1 MKNFRSSRV
10 AIVGAG
16 PAGLAA
22 AKHLAGRGV
31 SVVVHEKSHIPGG
44 RAGCDQ
50 LGAYRFDRGAEFVTS
65 FYPRT
70 LKLIHDA
77 GLSSQLSRLDL
88 KGDILLDGAK
98 HPLPISPGL
107 LLRTPLFSLKS
118 KLRILMLLP
127 RLLYWRTQL
136 RWSNMERGAA
146 WDDQSALHYFRQLLG
161 DEYVRILL
169 GPTLESFVVSPVA
182 ETSRVLAMA
191 QLLEAPFARFYCVNG
206 GMATLWES
214 IAAQL
219 PVCFGQQVV
228 SVQPRDGQV
237 CLQRESG
244 PDEIFD
250 AAIVAIPGPE
260 AAVLLPLDHPE
271 RELAAQARYSPIVK
285 LHACLDRS
293 LAEIRP
299 VCTGGIG
306 HQTLAGIGNLES
318 KHSHQVPE
326 GKGSL
331 HAWTGPLLGHELID
345 SDDDVVESR
354 MRHEA
359 ESLLGFSLPQFQQ
372 RSLVRLR
379 SGLPIFQVGWFH
391 RLQERQRSLVPA
403 PITLAG
409 DYLASPSM
417 EGAVRTGQEAAD
429 RVLSWLNHR
438 QVL

>member
-1 MKNFRSSRV
+1 
-10 AIVGAG
+10 
-16 PAGLAA
+16 
-22 AKHLAGRGV
+22 
-31 SVVVHEKSHIPGG
+31 
-44 RAGCDQ
+44 
-50 LGAYRFDRGAEFVTS
+50 
-65 FYPRT
+65 
-70 LKLIHDA
+70 
-77 GLSSQLSRLDL
+77 
-88 KGDILLDGAK
+88 
-98 HPLPISPGL
+98 
-107 LLRTPLFSLKS
+107 
-118 KLRILMLLP
+118 
-127 RLLYWRTQL
+127 
-136 RWSNMERGAA
+136 MERGAA
-146 WDDQSALHYFRQLLG
+146 WDDQSALHYFQQLLG

-191 QLLEAPFARFYCVNG
+191 QLLEAPFARFYCVQG

-214 IAAQL
+214 VAAQL
-219 PVCFGQQVV
+219 PVRYGKQVV
-228 SVQPRDGQV
+228 GVQTQDGQV
-237 CLQRESG
+237 CLRCQDAA
-244 PDEIFD
+244 DEIFD

-260 AAVLLPLDHPE
+260 AAHILPLDHPE
-271 RELAAQARYSPIVK
+271 RQLATEARYSPVVK
-285 LHACLDRS
+285 FHACLERS

-299 VCTGGIG
+299 VCMGGIG

-318 KHSHQVPE
+318 KRSNQVPE

-345 SDDDVVESR
+345 ADDDVVETR

-359 ESLLGFSLPQFQQ
+359 EKMLGISLPQFQQ

-391 RLQERQRSLVPA
+391 RLQERQRNLRPA

-429 RVLSWLNHR
+429 RVLLWISHR
-438 QVL
+438 TVL